1 MVRAYQYPSGV
12 PTARTKVK
20 RHPERGDYERE
31 TIDAILD
38 EGLICH
44 LGFVVDGQPFVI
56 PTIHA
61 RDGDTL
67 YIHGSRGSR
76 MLRTAK
82 QGVDVCVTVTG
93 EPG

>member
-1 MVRAYQYPSGV
+1 V

-20 RHPERGDYERE
+20 RHPERGAYERE

-56 PTIHA
+56 PTSTHA
-61 RDGDTL
+61 TETRSTSTDP
-67 YIHGSRGSR
+67 R
-76 MLRTAK
+76 A
-82 QGVDVCVTVTG
+82 VAC
-93 EPG
+93 